1 MRFPGVRDL
10 KFNVLI
16 GAALLA
22 LCPLAAAQPQTK
34 IAKIGE
40 MVSRGRD
47 RPGLGT
53 GRELFRR
60 ALRDLG
66 YIEGKNIAFETR
78 SAEGKAQRFPA
89 LAEELV
95 HLKVDVLVASST
107 LEALAFKKATASIPI
122 VYVGP
127 TDPISAGLVDS
138 LARPGGNITGFTT
151 IAAVLA
157 GKRLGLLKEI
167 VLKLSLVGLLWNSRG
182 GQSTEQTRDEYQT
195 AARELGLQLHSM
207 EVSSADKYEAA
218 FKQAVAASSGAL
230 SVRQAPP
237 ASSNRKLIA
246 DLAVKY
252 RLPAIYD
259 RKDFVA
265 SGGLM
270 SYGSD
275 QAEPYRRA
283 AVMVD
288 KILKGAKPADI
299 PVEQP
304 KKFEFVINLK
314 AAKQIGLTIPPNVL
328 ARADRVIR

>member
-1 MRFPGVRDL
+1 MLF
-10 KFNVLI
+10 
-16 GAALLA
+16 A
-22 LCPLAAAQPQTK
+22 LCLPVDAQRQTK
-34 IAKIGE
+34 VAKIGE
-40 MVSRGRD
+40 IVSRGQES
-47 RPGLGT
+47 PGLGT

-60 ALRDLG
+60 SLRELG
-66 YIEGKNIAFETR
+66 YVEGKNITFETQ
-78 SAEGKAQRFPA
+78 SAEGNVDRFSA

-95 HLKVDVLVASST
+95 RLKVDVLVASST
-107 LEALAFKKATASIPI
+107 LEALAFKNATRLIPI

-127 TDPISAGLVDS
+127 TDPVTAGLVNS

-151 IAAVLA
+151 VAAVLA
-157 GKRLGLLKEI
+157 GKRLGLLKET
-167 VLKLSLVGLLWNSRG
+167 VPKLSVVALLWNPRG
-182 GQSTEQTRDEYQT
+182 QGNEQTWKEYQL

-207 EVSSADKYEAA
+207 EVSSANKYEAA
-218 FKQAVAASSGAL
+218 FKQAIAAGSRAL

-252 RLPAIYD
+252 RLPAIFD

-275 QAEPYRRA
+275 QAEPYGRA

-304 KKFEFVINLK
+304 TKFELVINLK
-314 AAKQIGLTIPPNVL
+314 TAKQIGVTIPPNVL
-328 ARADRVIR
+328 ARADKVIK